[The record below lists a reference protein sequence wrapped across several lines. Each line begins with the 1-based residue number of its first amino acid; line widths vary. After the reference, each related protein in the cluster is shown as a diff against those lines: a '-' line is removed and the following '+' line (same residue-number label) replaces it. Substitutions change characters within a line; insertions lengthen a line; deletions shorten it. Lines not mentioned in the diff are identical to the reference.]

1 MFVLNSIF
9 MKNKIQKFLGLASM
23 AVLSNQ
29 AFAQNDV
36 SSFIR
41 AGKDEAN
48 KLVGAYLQPV
58 TRGLASGVNDAW
70 YSTAKPLGLFGFDI
84 RMGVGGSFVRDDSK
98 SFTLNG
104 IGASTDPNSP
114 VLLTPVGGTGD
125 TKQPTI
131 AGEGSSTRFA
141 VSVLNPVNSN
151 LGRIPTDTIAA
162 FDGKNSSVSFG
173 AMPFLQVSLGLVK
186 NTEVMVRFLPIQ
198 SGDFASSGFGFGV
211 KHSISQWIWGVDK
224 LPIDISGL
232 FTFTNN
238 TLELSFGDNYLK
250 ANGDPGSLPDSEY
263 KNSQKLSINNK
274 GYQVGLIVSKKLAF
288 FTPYLGITQNSAT
301 TEIGMKG
308 YYPVRSV
315 RLNSTTNLPENYIEN
330 VKDPV
335 NLSSTVSSLRTALG
349 LRFKMGPVVFGAE
362 YNHAFSAEQ
371 FNTFNATF
379 AINIQQLAPIPK
391 L

>member
-1 MFVLNSIF
+1 
-9 MKNKIQKFLGLASM
+9 MKNKIQKLMGLASL

-84 RMGVGGSFVRDDSK
+84 RMGVGGSFVRDDANT
-98 SFTLNG
+98 FTLNG
-104 IGASTDPNSP
+104 IGANTSQTSSFLLSP
-114 VLLTPVGGTGD
+114 VNGNGD
-125 TKQPTI
+125 TKQPTL
-131 AGEGSSTRFA
+131 AGEGSSSRFA
-141 VSVLNPVNSN
+141 VSVLNPSN
-151 LGRIPTDTIAA
+151 VGPQRIYTDTISA
-162 FDGKNSSVSFG
+162 FSGQNSPISLG
-173 AMPFLQVSLGLVK
+173 ATPFLQFSVGLVK
-186 NTEVMVRFLPIQ
+186 NTEVMIRFMPIK
-198 SGDFASSGFGFGV
+198 SGDFSSNGFGIGV
-211 KHSISQWIWGVDK
+211 KHSLSQWIWGVDK

-232 FTFTNN
+232 FTYSNN
-238 TLELSFGDNYLK
+238 TLELSFGDNYLNS
-250 ANGDPGSLPDSEY
+250 NGDPGSLSSSEY
-263 KNSQKLSINNK
+263 KNSQKLSINSH
-274 GYQVGLIVSKKLAF
+274 GYQVGLIISKKLLF
-288 FTPYLGITQNSAT
+288 FTPYLGITQNSST

-308 YYPVRSV
+308 FYPVRSV
-315 RLNSTTNLPENYIEN
+315 RLNSTTQLPEYYTEN
-330 VKDPV
+330 IKDPI
-335 NLSSTVSSLRTALG
+335 NLISTVSSLRTAIG
-349 LRFKMGPVVFGAE
+349 MRFKVGPFALGAE